1 MQDNKENEDGYNML
15 AVMGGEDFTLQQTVE
30 VGGEEIAETLELGP
44 LHLPAQAE
52 PDLRKYMCP
61 IQPNPSGEIYSFTL
75 KKTSKKMGEI
85 KIFIPIFPPLILR

>member
-30 VGGEEIAETLELGP
+30 VGGEEIAETPELGP
-44 LHLPAQAE
+44 LHLPAQE

-61 IQPNPSGEIYSFTL
+61 IQPNPSGELYSFTL
-75 KKTSKKMGEI
+75 TKPSKKMGEI
-85 KIFIPIFPPLILR
+85 KIVILIFPP

>member
-30 VGGEEIAETLELGP
+30 IGGEEIAETPELVP
-44 LHLPAQAE
+44 LHLPAQAK

-75 KKTSKKMGEI
+75 KNRPE
-85 KIFIPIFPPLILR
+85 R